1 MMLLRSAISTRA
13 FRHSYVTLLVI
24 FYIHHLF
31 VAAAAKCKGTINY
44 TVSFTYEWTL
54 QNDPG
59 QPPEEPVGFGR
70 MHCASHND
78 KYVMWKPQRTASPA
92 IQKFVDQDDD
102 NSDEKL
108 RNEIEPDKDNILSY
122 NASIRDMVVNDESE
136 DLILKISADFS
147 LISCIAQLV
156 PSPGWFVGIHSRD
169 MCNETDEASEFVRID
184 SRALVGWISGRYN
197 DTEYFVEEYTE
208 ADPPME
214 ITQVTGKLEQY
225 GEVNIRSDDFKESQ
239 ESMRACFP
247 AGELVTMADGS
258 RQPIESISRNDAVA
272 STDLETPSE
281 IFMHSHADP
290 HAVASFVHV
299 QYADGEKTG
308 NLRVSPG
315 HYVYRRG
322 QDSMPMLLK
331 AADIAVG
338 DFLIGADRLPK
349 RVVQV
354 SSVTGSGLFN
364 PHSLN
369 GDLIVSGVRVS
380 CFTTAVKPL
389 VASSAMAP
397 LRLLHRIGSYRLQ
410 DLLSWKIFDYVR
422 SGSTYPGEL

>member
-13 FRHSYVTLLVI
+13 FRRSYVTLLVI
-24 FYIHHLF
+24 FYTHHLF
-31 VAAAAKCKGTINY
+31 VTAAAKCKGSINY
-44 TVSFTYEWTL
+44 TLSFTYEWTL
-54 QNDPG
+54 KNDPD
-59 QPPEEPVGFGR
+59 QPTEQEPVGFGN
-70 MHCASHND
+70 MYCASHSAN
-78 KYVMWKPQRTASPA
+78 YVMWTPQETASPA
-92 IQKFVDQDDD
+92 IRKFVDKDG

-108 RNEIEPDKDNILSY
+108 RNEITPDNGNILSY
-122 NASIRDMVVNDESE
+122 NISDREVVNEASE
-136 DLILKISADFS
+136 DLILKISKDFP
-147 LISCIAQLV
+147 LISCIAQII
-156 PSPGWFVGIHSRD
+156 PSPGWFVGMHSRD
-169 MCNETDEASEFVRID
+169 MCNETGEASEFVKID
-184 SRALVGWISGRYN
+184 SRALVGWISGLYN
-197 DTEYFVEEYTE
+197 DTDYFVEEYTK
-208 ADPPME
+208 ADPLME
-214 ITQVTGKLEQY
+214 ISQVTGKLEQY
-225 GEVNIRSDDFKESQ
+225 GEVNIRNADFKES
-239 ESMRACFP
+239 EEPMRACFP

-299 QYADGEKTG
+299 QYADGEKTRT
-308 NLRVSPG
+308 LRVSPG
-315 HYVYRRG
+315 HYVYRGG
-322 QDSMPMLLK
+322 QDSMPMLVK

-338 DFLIGADRLPK
+338 DSLIGADSLPK

-354 SSVTGSGLFN
+354 SRVTGKGLFN

-397 LRLLHRIGSYRLQ
+397 LRLLHRIGSYRIQ

-422 SGSTYPGEL
+422 SGSTYSGEL